1 MSKKNLVKT
10 VASVFAIVYSL
21 LVIPGQ
27 VSTVLKYHQ
36 LKSQI
41 SYIDLEL
48 QALAGTLMPAKDIDT
63 VVQNSGY
70 KIKLATVMDSVDTS
84 SAKAYNGEELESGKS
99 KILEYI
105 IETKGDV
112 SYLLSYLSGYNISYS
127 TIVLTNEELVLQ
139 IYCN

>member
-1 MSKKNLVKT
+1 MNKKHLVKA
-10 VASVFAIVYSL
+10 VVSVFAVLYSI
-21 LVIPGQ
+21 LVIPNQ
-27 VSTVLKYHQ
+27 VVTVLKYYQ

-41 SYIDLEL
+41 SSIDLEL
-48 QALAGTLMPAKDIDT
+48 QALAGTLMPAKDVDI
-63 VVQNSGY
+63 VVKNSGY
-70 KIKLATVMDSVDTS
+70 KVKLATVMDSVDTS
-84 SAKAYNGEELESGKS
+84 SAKAYNGEELETGKS

-127 TIVLTNEELVLQ
+127 TIVLTDEELILQ